1 MTHDVARGVLLFTLV
16 AVGASSISA
25 VPVAN
30 AQQPYRNC
38 SEARAN
44 GDTNIPYDSPYYGP
58 HLDRDHDG
66 IGCES

>member
-1 MTHDVARGVLLFTLV
+1 MTRTIGAGLLLASIV
-16 AVGASSISA
+16 AVGPAPLA
-25 VPVAN
+25 E

-44 GDTNIPYDSPYYGP
+44 GDTNIPSTSPYYGP
-58 HLDRDHDG
+58 HLDRDNDG

>member
-1 MTHDVARGVLLFTLV
+1 MIRTIGTGLLLGAIVAI
-16 AVGASSISA
+16 GAAPIA
-25 VPVAN
+25 E

-44 GDTNIPYDSPYYGP
+44 GDTNIPYTSPYYGP
-58 HLDRDHDG
+58 HLDRDNDG